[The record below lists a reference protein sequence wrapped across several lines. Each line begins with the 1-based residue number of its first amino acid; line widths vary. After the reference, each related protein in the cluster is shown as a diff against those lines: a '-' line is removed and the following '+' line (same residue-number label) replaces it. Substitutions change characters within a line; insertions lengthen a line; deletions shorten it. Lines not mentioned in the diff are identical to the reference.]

1 MEKRRNATID
11 FIRVIA
17 SVLVISIHTTS
28 GIIAETI
35 GRWAVPFFMVV
46 TGYFYFKNPSHDK
59 LVKLSKTSY
68 HYG

>member
-35 GRWAVPFFMVV
+35 GRWAVPL
-46 TGYFYFKNPSHDK
+46 FYGCDWI
-59 LVKLSKTSY
+59 LLL
-68 HYG
+68 

>member
-11 FIRVIA
+11 FIRIIASILVIA
-17 SVLVISIHTTS
+17 IHTTN

-46 TGYFYFKNPSHDK
+46 TGYFYFFG
-59 LVKLSKTSY
+59 LCGWLFIFQMVFIL
-68 HYG
+68 